1 MKALLDTQTFLWWLT
16 DDARL
21 SPAARKILSDGGN
34 ELFFSAVSGWEIAV
48 KAGLGK
54 IKLPESPAEFITEQL
69 SINDIQI
76 LPLKMEHALHVA
88 MLPALHTDPFDRLL
102 IAQSLLEKLP
112 VVTPDSV
119 FVKYGVKVVW

>member
-21 SPAARKILSDGGN
+21 SPVARKIIADGGN

-54 IKLPESPAEFITEQL
+54 IKLPESPSEFLTEQL
-69 SINDIQI
+69 SINAIQI
-76 LPLKMEHALHVA
+76 LPVKMEHALQVA
-88 MLPALHTDPFDRLL
+88 ALPDIHADPFDRLL
-102 IAQSLLEKLP
+102 AAQSLLEKLP
-112 VVTPDSV
+112 VVTADSV
-119 FVKYGVKVVW
+119 FAKYGVKVVW

>member
-21 SPAARKILSDGGN
+21 SQAARKILSDGGN

-69 SINDIQI
+69 SINAIQI

-88 MLPALHTDPFDRLL
+88 TLPDIHADPFDRLL
-102 IAQSLLEKLP
+102 AAQSLLEKLP
-112 VVTPDSV
+112 VVTADSV
-119 FVKYGVKVVW
+119 FVKYGVRVVW